1 MTSKNSQNE
10 TAENVR
16 PWGRYDILETSDKH
30 QVKRITILPEQRNS
44 YQAHKFRT
52 EHWIVIEG
60 VCRTVLDDIETDH
73 GPGSVIEVP
82 ATMKHR
88 YGSANDEQCVLIEV
102 QTGTYFGEDDI
113 VRLEDDYS
121 RN

>member
-1 MTSKNSQNE
+1 MTSKDSSIKQP
-10 TAENVR
+10 ENVR
-16 PWGRYDILETSDKH
+16 PWGRYDILETSDAH
-30 QVKRITILPEQRNS
+30 QVKRITILPGQRNS
-44 YQAHKFRT
+44 YQTHKFRT

-60 VCRTVLDDIETDH
+60 LCRTVLNDVESDH

-113 VRLEDDYS
+113 IRLEDDYS
-121 RN
+121 RD